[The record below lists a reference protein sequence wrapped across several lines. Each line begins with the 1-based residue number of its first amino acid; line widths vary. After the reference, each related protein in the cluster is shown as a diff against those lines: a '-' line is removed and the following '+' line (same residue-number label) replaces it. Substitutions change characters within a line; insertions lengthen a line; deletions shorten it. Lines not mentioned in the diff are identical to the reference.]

1 LCGYATACHI
11 DRGRAAW
18 YDANVGE
25 ADTAHGEAGAGH
37 AGIANPPQRRPE
49 MAKKHAHA
57 TVETVEAATPAIEA
71 PAPVVTIE
79 DSVAEAAALLAE
91 AADDAEIDE
100 QIALGNSKVQRKYK
114 LRYRDR
120 ARAMGLRQKWQKRTN
135 NDWMATTLA
144 GEVLDKQSKIHVPS
158 FAAILIAN
166 GVEEPTVLSEAG
178 EFQPSESRWPSQSKG
193 WEGRYRMSGG
203 LALRTVVAEAGV
215 MLLADGE
222 TLEAP
227 AEWVAKILR

>member
-1 LCGYATACHI
+1 MT
-11 DRGRAAW
+11 
-18 YDANVGE
+18 
-25 ADTAHGEAGAGH
+25 
-37 AGIANPPQRRPE
+37 
-49 MAKKHAHA
+49 KKIAHA
-57 TVETVEAATPAIEA
+57 TVEIVET

-79 DSVAEAAALLAE
+79 ASVAEAAAILAAE
-91 AADDAEIDE
+91 APAPVANPWDFAIPQPKVANPWDFAINEKADDAEINE

-120 ARAMGLRQKWQKRTN
+120 AKAMGLRLKWQKRTN

-144 GEVLDKQSKIHVPS
+144 IEVLDKQSKIHVPS

-166 GVEEPTVLSEAG
+166 GVEEPSVLNEAG

-203 LALRTVVAEAGV
+203 LALRTVVAEQGF
-215 MLLADGE
+215 MNLADGE
-222 TLEAP
+222 QLEAP
-227 AEWVAKILR
+227 AEWIAKILR

>member
-1 LCGYATACHI
+1 
-11 DRGRAAW
+11 
-18 YDANVGE
+18 
-25 ADTAHGEAGAGH
+25 
-37 AGIANPPQRRPE
+37 
-49 MAKKHAHA
+49 M
-57 TVETVEAATPAIEA
+57 

-79 DSVAEAAALLAE
+79 ASVAEAAAILAAE
-91 AADDAEIDE
+91 APAPVAPWAFAIPQPKVANPWDFAINEKADDAEINE

-120 ARAMGLRQKWQKRTN
+120 AKAMGLRLKWQKRTN

-144 GEVLDKQSKIHVPS
+144 IEVLDKQSKIHVPS

-166 GVEEPTVLSEAG
+166 GVEEPSVLNEAG

-203 LALRTVVAEAGV
+203 LALRTVVAEAG
-215 MLLADGE
+215 MMKLADGE
-222 TLEAP
+222 ELEAP
-227 AEWVAKILR
+227 AEWIAKILR